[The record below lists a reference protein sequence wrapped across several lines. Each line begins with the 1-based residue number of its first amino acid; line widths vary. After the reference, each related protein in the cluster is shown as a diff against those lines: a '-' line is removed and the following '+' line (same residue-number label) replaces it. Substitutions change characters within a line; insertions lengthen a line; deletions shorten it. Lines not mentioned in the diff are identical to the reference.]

1 MDFPLVVHVV
11 GSRPFQAVVLSAGTL
26 EQFLRLL
33 LILVVDVR
41 EVEVLEEHLELISNN
56 RLVAESVYLP

>member
-11 GSRPFQAVVLSAGTL
+11 GSRPFRAVVLLAGTL
-26 EQFLRLL
+26 GQFLRLL